1 MADTNTAVRY
11 EQDADGIVTLTMD
24 MPGRSMNVLNDE
36 LSRPLAEAIA
46 RIEADAGIKG
56 VIITSGKKEFLAG
69 ADIDGLY
76 KITDI
81 KLVFDIAEAYKVL
94 LRRLEKCGR
103 PVVAALNGTAL
114 GGGLELAMACHYR
127 IALANPKAKF
137 GLPEVKLGLLPGGG
151 GTQRLPRLIGIQA
164 SLPLMLEGKELRADQ
179 AKQQGIIHEL
189 VKDGAEMLA
198 RAKAWCLA
206 NPKPVQPW
214 DDKKFKWPGGD
225 SKSPAN
231 AQMWA
236 IAPSMAD
243 AKSQGNYPALTNI
256 MSCVFE
262 GGIVDFDSGCRIESR
277 YFANLGVSQVS
288 KNMIGTLWFQLNA
301 INKGKSRPEGF
312 EKATVKKLGIL
323 GAGMMGAGIAFVS
336 ANVGMDVVL
345 LDSTVEAAEKG
356 KAYSANLLDKAIKKG
371 RETPAGK
378 NAFLDKIKPTAD
390 YKDLEGCD
398 LVIEAVF
405 EDRGIKAD
413 VTKKTEAV
421 IPATATFASNT
432 STLPITGLAEA
443 SVRPEQFVGLHFFSP
458 VDKMPL
464 VEIIVGEKTSKAT
477 LAKAFDYVQ
486 QIKKTP
492 IVVNDS
498 RGFYTSRAFA
508 TYVME
513 GMALLQD
520 GQHPRSIEVA
530 GVQAGMPVG
539 PLAVHDEVSMSLSL
553 QVMEQTRK
561 DFAAEGK
568 TYTGHPGEKAV
579 VMMVKELDR
588 PGKKAGKGFYEYPQV
603 SGHGGQK
610 FLWPELTKYFPLSK
624 EQMSQQELMDRLMF
638 AQANEAARCYEEKVV
653 MTVADTNIGSIFGW
667 GFAPHQGGALQFINA
682 YGVAKFVKR
691 AEELAAKYG
700 PRFKPAAILVE
711 MAKAGKSFA

>member
-1 MADTNTAVRY
+1 MAENNTAVRY
-11 EQDADGIVTLTMD
+11 EQDADGIVTLTLD
-24 MPGRSMNVLNDE
+24 LPGRSMNVLDE
-36 LSRPLAEAIA
+36 TLTRGLAEAVE
-46 RIEADAGIKG
+46 RIGKDAAVKG

-69 ADIDGLY
+69 ADIEGLY
-76 KITDI
+76 KNTD
-81 KLVFDIAEAYKVL
+81 VQSVYDMAEAYKGI
-94 LRRLEKCGR
+94 LRRLETCGR

-114 GGGLELAMACHYR
+114 GGGLELALACHTR
-127 IALANPKAKF
+127 IAIDNPKAKF

-179 AKQQGIIHEL
+179 AKQQGILNEL
-189 VKDGAEMLA
+189 VKDGAELLA
-198 RAKAWCLA
+198 RAKAWIAA

-312 EKATVKKLGIL
+312 EKSSVKKLGIL
-323 GAGMMGAGIAFVS
+323 GAGMMGAGIAYVS
-336 ANVGMDVVL
+336 AKAGMDVVL
-345 LDSTVEAAEKG
+345 LDSTAEAAEKG
-356 KAYSANLLDKAIKKG
+356 KSYSAGLLDKAVKKG

-378 NAFLDKIKPTAD
+378 AVFLDRIKPTTD

-405 EDRGIKAD
+405 EDRAIKAD

-421 IPATATFASNT
+421 IPASATFASNT
-432 STLPITGLAEA
+432 STLPITGLAKA
-443 SVRPEQFVGLHFFSP
+443 SLRPDQFIGLHFFSP

-464 VEIIVGEKTSKAT
+464 VEIILGEKTSKAT
-477 LAKAFDYVQ
+477 LAKGFDYVQ

-498 RGFYTSRAFA
+498 RGFYTSRSFS

-513 GMALLQD
+513 GLALLLD
-520 GQHPRSIEVA
+520 GQHPRAIEMA
-530 GVQAGMPVG
+530 GIQAGMPVG

-553 QVMEQTRK
+553 HVMEQTRK

-568 TYTGHPGEKAV
+568 TYVAHPGEKAV
-579 VMMVKELDR
+579 LMMVKELDR
-588 PGKKAGKGFYEYPQV
+588 PGKKAGKGFYEYPQ
-603 SGHGGQK
+603 GGQK
-610 FLWPELTKYFPLSK
+610 FLWPELAKYFPLSK

-667 GFAPHQGGALQFINA
+667 GFAPHQGGALQYINA
-682 YGVAKFVKR
+682 YGVARFVKR

-700 PRFKPAAILVE
+700 PRFKPAAVLVE
-711 MAKAGKSFA
+711 MAKAGKTFA